1 MDLDYIPSL
10 PNPILLPF
18 YLFVTEP
25 CKIYQ
30 STLFWLFERQKLT
43 EEMHKELSRLEAER
57 KRRQKEKKLKSQVV
71 EKAAAND
78 IQYGLVD
85 QTKEKLRQYRCAL
98 R

>member
-1 MDLDYIPSL
+1 
-10 PNPILLPF
+10 
-18 YLFVTEP
+18 
-25 CKIYQ
+25 
-30 STLFWLFERQKLT
+30 
-43 EEMHKELSRLEAER
+43 MHKELSRLEAER